1 MGLARRAGALAWLL
15 CLRLARPWQPQQEAQ
30 GRTPHD
36 MIFLELKRSLS
47 IYKQLSGVGEVSDFV
62 RRIVG
67 IPYMSVMILDNRLIV
82 DRRMLHIKKGL
93 HHVEFVKSIMERGP
107 LPNIVYQFEA
117 NADGIQ
123 SDDQLFRE
131 GCPTPKAFPAAS
143 DVRVKPKSRIK
154 QKVVEPLPKIVIAK
168 RYGYDQCGLLMPNC
182 YFDAI
187 GKWDKLSKE
196 IIAATKRIKFED
208 RDSRVFWR
216 GTIREQS
223 DCADDTGNFAR
234 LQAVSLSAAHPDTFD
249 VKCTSCQPRDE
260 KKRAC
265 AALPYDADM
274 RRAMGRGNR
283 SAISGEHVD
292 KTTFGNYRYQL
303 NLPGSVSGS
312 YSRNLNHLWMLG
324 SAVVLWDA
332 PYVEWYYPAL
342 KDGVTHVTV
351 NKSDAFSVVRGL
363 SEARTLKLAAE
374 AARVHREFLSAGAL
388 AAYWRELVRQYRD
401 HFGLAAVVDSPA
413 FLETALRPAL
423 NMSEMQFVE
432 FRQEAGKT
440 KFALI
445 NKRSA
450 ASCTRCSPARRAT
463 RISRASIS

>member
-1 MGLARRAGALAWLL
+1 
-15 CLRLARPWQPQQEAQ
+15 
-30 GRTPHD
+30 
-36 MIFLELKRSLS
+36 
-47 IYKQLSGVGEVSDFV
+47 
-62 RRIVG
+62 
-67 IPYMSVMILDNRLIV
+67 
-82 DRRMLHIKKGL
+82 
-93 HHVEFVKSIMERGP
+93 
-107 LPNIVYQFEA
+107 
-117 NADGIQ
+117 
-123 SDDQLFRE
+123 
-131 GCPTPKAFPAAS
+131 
-143 DVRVKPKSRIK
+143 
-154 QKVVEPLPKIVIAK
+154 
-168 RYGYDQCGLLMPNC
+168 
-182 YFDAI
+182 
-187 GKWDKLSKE
+187 
-196 IIAATKRIKFED
+196 
-208 RDSRVFWR
+208 
-216 GTIREQS
+216 
-223 DCADDTGNFAR
+223 
-234 LQAVSLSAAHPDTFD
+234 
-249 VKCTSCQPRDE
+249 
-260 KKRAC
+260 
-265 AALPYDADM
+265 M

-342 KDGVTHVTV
+342 RDGVTHVTV

-445 NKRSA
+445 NKLSRVVHPLQPGAPRDKDQPS
-450 ASCTRCSPARRAT
+450 
-463 RISRASIS
+463 INQLIRASPRVGKEA